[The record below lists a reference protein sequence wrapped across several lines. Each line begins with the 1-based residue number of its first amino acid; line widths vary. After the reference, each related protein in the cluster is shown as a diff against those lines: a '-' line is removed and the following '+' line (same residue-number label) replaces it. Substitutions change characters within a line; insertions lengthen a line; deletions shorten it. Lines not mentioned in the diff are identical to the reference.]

1 MAESRPPHQR
11 WIKRPPRPSRTA
23 PAVERRTPPGMS
35 QFVIAC
41 IGGVFVGLIGALLAP
56 LVVPGR
62 AGMSG
67 LFAGLGFALAFILIW
82 RAFGGTRD
90 DVRRLF
96 R

>member
-1 MAESRPPHQR
+1 MA
-11 WIKRPPRPSRTA
+11 
-23 PAVERRTPPGMS
+23 
-35 QFVIAC
+35 
-41 IGGVFVGLIGALLAP
+41 
-56 LVVPGR
+56 
-62 AGMSG
+62 G